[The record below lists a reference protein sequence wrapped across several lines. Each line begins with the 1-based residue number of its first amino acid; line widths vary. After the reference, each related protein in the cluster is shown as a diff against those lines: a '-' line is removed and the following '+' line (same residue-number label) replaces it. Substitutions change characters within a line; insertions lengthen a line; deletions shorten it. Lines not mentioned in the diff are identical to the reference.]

1 MSGTEIRTDQGE
13 TKVSMYGEKEGNGKV
28 SLSAEASEEWTIEE
42 ALEELDGIVERLES
56 RDISLEQ
63 SFSIYQ
69 KGMELLRQ
77 CSSKIDTVEKKML
90 KISED
95 GEISEF

>member
-1 MSGTEIRTDQGE
+1 
-13 TKVSMYGEKEGNGKV
+13 MYGEKEGNDKV